1 MFESKLASAW
11 IENEFLR
18 LEYLTTTGPR
28 IVGLYAREHE
38 CNLLA
43 ETPNIHWE
51 TPHGEYFLRGGH
63 RLWTAPENPF
73 YTCPEEGLSV
83 IEENDSVTLK
93 GWVDAACLEKEITIR
108 LEDNRVHLSH
118 RITWHG
124 GYSIQI
130 LTKEQYSVERD
141 IPLLGQEEIGRKYPI
156 IGAEIAARLAQ
167 RELERQKLRGDG
179 PQLGPTKMTVVGSA
193 GELYRVVHVGED
205 YLLLQKDES
214 KSSRF
219 VLNAAAISSIR
230 WYSGPSYHSQNSVL
244 RGNPTDTGTNP
255 TSGGDSAGR
264 AWAKHQIDKY
274 DKNGDGRIAH
284 GECLGD
290 YQADLVMPAG
300 AAKLGLPVRWA
311 TVNWNPEGHM
321 PPAPPVWSAAHFDFH
336 FFMVEPAVIQGIR
349 TGPCA
354 EFIHC
359 EDSAR
364 AAIPLPARHVPPD
377 YLDVGAAVA
386 AMGNHL
392 VDVKDPE
399 IADPSLGF
407 SSTFI
412 YGAYDGKLIFLEPM
426 VSYKLLSSRPQHCRP
441 VRAPE
446 AYAVGGYYPASYCVR
461 HDAATGTY
469 RVTLE
474 GLVRRE
480 AA

>member
-1 MFESKLASAW
+1 MF
-11 IENEFLR
+11 
-18 LEYLTTTGPR
+18 
-28 IVGLYAREHE
+28 
-38 CNLLA
+38 
-43 ETPNIHWE
+43 
-51 TPHGEYFLRGGH
+51 
-63 RLWTAPENPF
+63 TA
-73 YTCPEEGLSV
+73 TRV
-83 IEENDSVTLK
+83 VAII
-93 GWVDAACLEKEITIR
+93 AA
-108 LEDNRVHLSH
+108 
-118 RITWHG
+118 
-124 GYSIQI
+124 
-130 LTKEQYSVERD
+130 
-141 IPLLGQEEIGRKYPI
+141 LLGVTATGVALRPASSTLQGPEVPVGNGTARMFVEIGARGEPRVL
-156 IGAEIAARLAQ
+156 GIALTEAALTGLAT
-167 RELERQKLRGDG
+167 RMN
-179 PQLGPTKMTVVGSA
+179 TT
-193 GELYRVVHVGED
+193 
-205 YLLLQKDES
+205 
-214 KSSRF
+214 SRC
-219 VLNAAAISSIR
+219 
-230 WYSGPSYHSQNSVL
+230 H
-244 RGNPTDTGTNP
+244 
-255 TSGGDSAGR
+255 
-264 AWAKHQIDKY
+264 